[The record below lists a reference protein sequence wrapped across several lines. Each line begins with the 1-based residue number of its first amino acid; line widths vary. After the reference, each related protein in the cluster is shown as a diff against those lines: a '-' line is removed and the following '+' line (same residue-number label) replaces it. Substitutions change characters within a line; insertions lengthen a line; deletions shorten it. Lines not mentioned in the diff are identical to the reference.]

1 LSGKKEALQV
11 GKDMGS
17 VDMTLLL
24 LATERTDL
32 GADVS
37 EIQRQID
44 ALVYTLYGLTDEEIA
59 IVEGG

>member
-1 LSGKKEALQV
+1 
-11 GKDMGS
+11 MGS

-44 ALVYTLYGLTDEEIA
+44 ALVYTLYGLTDEEIT